1 MLKTQHHTHFY
12 HLTKHKSNH
21 CLIRFF
27 YSQPISFFNRFFFF
41 FLNLSLDYFLGTAF
55 KLLYIFLQIYV
66 QSKPFPSIYFFPC
79 KHAIGIILLFCDWR
93 LINLQVITECNY
105 LFFIFFNF
113 SFSNVKYERRRW
125 TTP

>member
-41 FLNLSLDYFLGTAF
+41 FFNLSLDYFLGTAF

-79 KHAIGIILLFCDWR
+79 KHAVGMILLFCDWR